1 MTDTKEIASLKEEIA
16 TLKADVAA
24 LRQRHD
30 EEATMKQQIAALAQ
44 QVSKL
49 MAFAAQNAART
60 GVASPVDEQ
69 AILLAAR
76 ANERARQ
83 LTPPVRFGSSTP
95 YDGQSDRIDGKRRE
109 ALRQMTVKLFCNRC
123 DEPGDITTR
132 TFKTGFTATVNQQ
145 DQSSP
150 SHLCP
155 ACLAAAML
163 DAVVSLADTPTA
175 IDYAQVKQRASEASR
190 AYATADRIAEERD
203 ELKQKLLDAK
213 SEATQTGRYDLWLG
227 ERADLLQQ
235 LDAVKQER
243 DVALAKIA
251 TAERTAADTMKRNA
265 AATEQAAHE
274 DPEYLASVSRREAKR
289 AGGR

>member
-109 ALRQMTVKLFCNRC
+109 ALGK
-123 DEPGDITTR
+123 
-132 TFKTGFTATVNQQ
+132 
-145 DQSSP
+145 
-150 SHLCP
+150 
-155 ACLAAAML
+155 
-163 DAVVSLADTPTA
+163 
-175 IDYAQVKQRASEASR
+175 
-190 AYATADRIAEERD
+190 
-203 ELKQKLLDAK
+203 
-213 SEATQTGRYDLWLG
+213 
-227 ERADLLQQ
+227 
-235 LDAVKQER
+235 
-243 DVALAKIA
+243 
-251 TAERTAADTMKRNA
+251 
-265 AATEQAAHE
+265 
-274 DPEYLASVSRREAKR
+274 
-289 AGGR
+289 